1 MPWQFQ
7 TNIQGPP
14 GPTFDGVLAGAED
27 YANVPAGAIVVPRY
41 ADHPDSIW
49 PAPHAFDD
57 HFSGT
62 LLDSKWILTD
72 TGTVQRGVAQAGGS
86 RLFLAGQ
93 APASSRLVGRT
104 LSQPL
109 PNSEPFTLTLQ
120 WSPNLITS
128 YNLKGTGRSAGYA
141 GIRLANANNAGIE
154 VRASSAKNSV
164 YFVLDLFLGSDFA
177 SIVYQAGF
185 WPEYVGFIFKANAE
199 TDAYISR
206 DGFNYWLLQTVPG
219 AESGF
224 ATSPP
229 ATFSYRLGMARGAVA
244 MVHSDWIRYSP

>member
-49 PAPHAFDD
+49 PAPNAFDD
-57 HFSGT
+57 HFST
-62 LLDSKWILTD
+62 LDPKWTLAD
-72 TGTVQRGVAQAGGS
+72 TGTVMRAVAQVAGS

-93 APASSRLVGRT
+93 AGASSRLIGRT

-109 PNSEPFTLTLQ
+109 PNSNPFTLTLN
-120 WSPNLITS
+120 WLPNIITA
-128 YNLKGTGRSAGYA
+128 YNLKGTGRSAGFVA
-141 GIRLANANNAGIE
+141 IRIANAQNAGIE
-154 VRASSAKNSV
+154 LRASSAKNSV
-164 YFVLDLFLGSDFA
+164 YFVLDTFLGADFA
-177 SIVYQAGF
+177 SITYQAGF
-185 WPEYVGFIFKANAE
+185 WPDYVGFIYQGNQA
-199 TDAYISR
+199 TDIWISR
-206 DGFNYWLLQTVPG
+206 DGFNYWQLQTVPG

-224 ATSPP
+224 VLSPP
-229 ATFSYRLGMARGAVA
+229 TTFSYRLGMSRGAIA
-244 MVHSDWIRYSP
+244 ICHSDWIRYTNP